1 MRLEVDAGALS
12 AEGGGQ
18 TQLASEITELAAAL
32 QGATSAACAA
42 GDPQLTGA
50 INDCLAA
57 WSDSLAML
65 AGSVEGTGA
74 NLTGAANAYTG
85 TDEGAMPMAG
95 RRAPPSPESR
105 SRRATLAR

>member
-18 TQLASEITELAAAL
+18 TQLASQIRELAGAI
-32 QGATSAACAA
+32 QGATSAGCAA
-42 GDPQLTGA
+42 GDPQLTGV

-74 NLTGAANAYTG
+74 NLIGASSAYTG
-85 TDEGAMPMAG
+85 TDEGAVPV
-95 RRAPPSPESR
+95 
-105 SRRATLAR
+105 ATR